1 MTIAVTSPADADA
14 RGRSGPAALAAAE
27 TATESPAAAVGDS
40 MTVAVWTV
48 ISRATGV
55 IRGVVIAAVLGATLF
70 ANTYQFTNSLP
81 NLVFYGF
88 LGGSMLSSLLIP
100 ALVRHVDSGD
110 RAAAERVAGGFLG
123 IVGIGAAALTPLAVL
138 AAPLALRL
146 AAPAADGQARAGML
160 LVVMLLPQI
169 PLYGLVA
176 TAGAAMNSHGRFALA
191 AAAPALENIGT
202 VAVL

>member
-1 MTIAVTSPADADA
+1 MTVAATRAAGADA
-14 RGRSGPAALAAAE
+14 RDRPVPASRAAH
-27 TATESPAAAVGDS
+27 TAAESPAAAVGDS

-55 IRGVVIAAVLGATLF
+55 IRGVVVAAVLGATLF

-100 ALVRHVDSGD
+100 ALIRHVDSGD
-110 RAAAERVAGGFLG
+110 RGAAERVAGGFLG
-123 IVGIGAAALTPLAVL
+123 IVAVGAAALTPLAVL

-146 AAPAADGQARAGML
+146 ASPAADGQA
-160 LVVMLLPQI
+160 
-169 PLYGLVA
+169 
-176 TAGAAMNSHGRFALA
+176 
-191 AAAPALENIGT
+191 
-202 VAVL
+202 